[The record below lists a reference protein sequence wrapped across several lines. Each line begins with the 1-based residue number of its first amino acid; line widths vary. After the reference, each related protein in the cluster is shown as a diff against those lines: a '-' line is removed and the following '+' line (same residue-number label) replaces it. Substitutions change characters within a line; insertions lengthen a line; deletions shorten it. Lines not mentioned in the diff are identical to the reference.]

1 MCFSSVTVD
10 QRHRATVVP
19 RMSGTVGA
27 LVGLSV
33 SSDPSGS
40 YHGAGG
46 GDVAAGVGA
55 GLDVEPVAGSGER
68 EDVGSGVDEVAA
80 VGWRA
85 VELVV
90 SSGYLAV
97 VLEVGV

>member
-10 QRHRATVVP
+10 QRLQATAVP
-19 RMSGTVGA
+19 LMSGTVGA

-40 YHGAGG
+40 SHGAGG

-55 GLDVEPVAGSGER
+55 GLDVEPASGSGER

-80 VGWRA
+80 VGWR